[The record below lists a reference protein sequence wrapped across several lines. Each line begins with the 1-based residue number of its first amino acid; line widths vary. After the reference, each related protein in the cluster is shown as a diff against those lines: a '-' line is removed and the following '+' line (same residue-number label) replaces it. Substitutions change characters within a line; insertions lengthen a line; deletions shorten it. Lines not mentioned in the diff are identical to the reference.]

1 MKKLTVLFLM
11 LMNLNSY
18 ADTIAHYMEIANN
31 IPRMEMKADEQAQ
44 TWARSARNVILL
56 SCESIWESLNIA
68 NQTQAKNGT
77 PLFCVSNPAMINAE
91 SVADLIQ
98 YTYENLNGQEK
109 ENLTVAQVALMGFQK
124 RYPCAPSTNNQQSVT
139 IQARGT
145 SPVAKMMH
153 MGTF

>member
-1 MKKLTVLFLM
+1 MKKLTVLFLI
-11 LMNLNSY
+11 LISANSY

-56 SCESIWESLNIA
+56 SSESIWESLNIA

-77 PLFCVSNPAMINAE
+77 PLFCVPNPSMITAE
-91 SVADLIQ
+91 SMADLIQ
-98 YTYENLNGQEK
+98 YTYESLNGQDK
-109 ENLTVAQVALMGFQK
+109 EHLTVAQVALMGLQK
-124 RYPCAPSTNNQQSVT
+124 KYPCAPSTNNQPSVT